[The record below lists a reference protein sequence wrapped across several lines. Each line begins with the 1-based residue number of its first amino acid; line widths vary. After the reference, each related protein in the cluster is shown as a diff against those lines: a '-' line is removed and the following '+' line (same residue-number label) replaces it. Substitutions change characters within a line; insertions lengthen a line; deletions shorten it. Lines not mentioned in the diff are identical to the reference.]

1 MSVMKRGK
9 GRLTVIL
16 AFSALVLSQGG
27 SFGGGGRAVN
37 DCFRTCN
44 DTRKACKSNCD
55 ADCEALHPNNDQAFN
70 ACRDV
75 CREACDTGRE
85 DCELICEVLKDNPS
99 PEAP

>member
-27 SFGGGGRAVN
+27 SFGQTGPNDA
-37 DCFRTCN
+37 DCFKTCN
-44 DTRKACKSNCD
+44 DTRKACKTACD
-55 ADCEALHPNNDQAFN
+55 VDCEALFPDDGGAFN
-70 ACRDV
+70 DCRDACRP
-75 CREACDTGRE
+75 ACDTGRE
-85 DCELICEVLKDNPS
+85 DCELICENLKDNPS

>member
-1 MSVMKRGK
+1 MMKKGK
-9 GRLTVIL
+9 GRLTVVL

-27 SFGGGGRAVN
+27 SFGQGGRAVN
-37 DCFRTCN
+37 DCFKTCN
-44 DTRKACKSNCD
+44 DTRKACKKTCKVDCD
-55 ADCEALHPNNDQAFN
+55 ALIPGGGQAFN
-70 ACRDV
+70 DCRDV